1 MVGRPI
7 GPCKALST
15 LNYWLFRRFELRYG
29 RGRGCV
35 PVILR
40 IAKVKGIHATLKT
53 TLLFSLIRK
62 GNPDLVG
69 TINRH
74 EIAFQKKRD
83 VPRIESVSHIY
94 GQLLPVGSI

>member
-1 MVGRPI
+1 
-7 GPCKALST
+7 
-15 LNYWLFRRFELRYG
+15 
-29 RGRGCV
+29 
-35 PVILR
+35 
-40 IAKVKGIHATLKT
+40 LKT